1 MLYEARED
9 VKLEV
14 LLKDM
19 DAELNEDAK
28 DAGPTNDNNSNE
40 SGNLP
45 YTDYV
50 LRNHEY
56 LRLYSTLKGYL

>member
-9 VKLEV
+9 VKLDA

-19 DAELNEDAK
+19 DAELNEEK
-28 DAGPTNDNNSNE
+28 KENQQES

-45 YTDYV
+45 YKDYV
-50 LRNHEY
+50 MKN
-56 LRLYSTLKGYL
+56 